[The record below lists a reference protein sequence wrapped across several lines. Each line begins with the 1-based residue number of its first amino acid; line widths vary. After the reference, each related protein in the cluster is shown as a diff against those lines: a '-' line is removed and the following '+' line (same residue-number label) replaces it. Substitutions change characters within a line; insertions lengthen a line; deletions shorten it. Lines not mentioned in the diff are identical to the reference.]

1 MLSFLEVLKQSMALG
16 ASDIFI
22 VAGKALSYKKGKGIY
37 QLNEEK
43 VMPDYSR
50 ELVEEAYDLAHRD
63 MSRLT
68 RAGDDDFA
76 ISVPKLA
83 RLRVNCY
90 KQRGSLAAVL
100 RIVAFGIPDYQTI
113 GIPEEVMSLTKK
125 QKGLVLVTGAA
136 GNGKSTTLACVL
148 QKINETRSGH
158 IITLEDPIEF
168 LYRNEQSIVSQR
180 EIGLDTA
187 NFVTA
192 LRSSLRQSPD
202 VILVGEMRDYDT
214 MQIAMTAAETG
225 HLILSTLHTVGAV
238 NTIDRI
244 IDIFPP
250 SQQQQVRVQLSM
262 ALKTVVSQQLI
273 PTVEDQLIPVF
284 EVMHVNNAVRNMIR
298 ESKVYQIESV
308 IGMSGSE
315 GMVSM
320 DNSLYELTVAGRI
333 TVETALQYALHPELL
348 EKRLKSNLRR

>member
-1 MLSFLEVLKQSMALG
+1 MLSFLDVLKQIMELG

-22 VAGKALSYKKGKGIY
+22 VAGKPLSYKKGKMIY

-43 VMPDYSR
+43 VMPEYSR
-50 ELVEEAYDLAHRD
+50 HLLEEAYQLAHRE
-63 MSRLT
+63 LT
-68 RAGDDDFA
+68 RLESDGDDDFA
-76 ISVPKLA
+76 ISVPNLA

-100 RIVAFGIPDYQTI
+100 RIVSYGIPNYQTI
-113 GIPEEVMSLTKK
+113 GIPEEVMKLASL

-136 GNGKSTTLACVL
+136 GNGKSTTLACIL
-148 QKINETRSGH
+148 QKINQTRSDH

-168 LYRNEQSIVSQR
+168 LYRNEKSIVSQR
-180 EIGLDTA
+180 EIGLDTV
-187 NFVTA
+187 NFVSA

-202 VILVGEMRDYDT
+202 VILVGEMRDNET
-214 MQIAMTAAETG
+214 IQIAMTAAETG

-250 SQQQQVRVQLSM
+250 NQQQQVRVQLSM
-262 ALKTVVSQQLI
+262 VLKTVVSQQLV
-273 PTVEDQLIPVF
+273 PSVEDELVPVF
-284 EVMHVNNAVRNMIR
+284 EILHMNNAVRNMIR

-308 IGMSGSE
+308 IGMSGAE

-320 DNSLYELTVAGRI
+320 DNSLYELVLNGRI
-333 TVETALQYALHPELL
+333 TVETALQYALHPELV
-348 EKRLKSNLRR
+348 EKRLHMNLRK